1 MANRVNR
8 AMRYRR
14 PRMYMDMGG
23 YLADMI
29 NPNEQ
34 IIRNEQDRQQKI
46 DKFNNSFG
54 GKALDFLNAAGQ
66 ATFNAGM
73 GALTAGLSAKI
84 GSLGKPS
91 ATKIGELQKSND
103 ALETKGDKITAQDQ
117 ALMDSNNQQIKKLN
131 RKVNWSNF
139 GSDAMSS
146 LGGIATAGLGSLM
159 SFDTGGQVDDD
170 YVPIEAEGGEMV
182 QTPYDDEASY
192 IEGPDHEEG
201 GVDLDVPAGSVVYSK
216 RVKDGNG
223 VSMADRKAKRDR
235 LFKKWEKKVKD
246 NPNNELYRQTFAK
259 VKRNNEIEEA
269 NDVQYME
276 AHRQAKDYS
285 QKLKQASM
293 NYGKGGGKYLALG
306 RGKYATGGMTGNYLH
321 YDANGRTY
329 SSPYREYPKSSQH
342 DDWIREPQGHAPT
355 YDSHTTYNPD
365 YYDPERDDNN
375 LIARENQ
382 RRRNLRNIRLDNIHT
397 HGGFHNSVPSNNYG
411 DFYTDKR
418 DNTYVY
424 NPRRGHEGSIAESAH
439 DVLSRLHSVK
449 GEEEH
454 KPVKVTRKHSKAIK
468 TAVNKAVKKHINV
481 VKKQAKQ
488 TANDLKKRTEEFLK
502 RTAHLDSKGSVHNKK
517 QLSSAELNKKANEF
531 LGRNKE
537 LDEELE
543 WLNKETDKALLKQ
556 QAKLQA
562 LSYANDKKI
571 SKLVKKG
578 NQIKGKML
586 SHDADKIS
594 HIVMKDGSVR
604 KFGNHSNEGEYKRI
618 EAGREGLYNDDIRGN
633 DELMARTEQS
643 LLGYNPYYDNGQSY
657 SYDNDPR
664 YAPEN
669 YGVNRETWGG
679 WRSPDGTPL
688 EAVQVPETQGNG
700 WDYRG
705 YDPGSGSVID
715 HNGNYVGPDEQ
726 DYERFMNEGGYSRF
740 NNRSSWYKGDPANS

>member
-1 MANRVNR
+1 MRKR
-8 AMRYRR
+8 RRYR
-14 PRMYMDMGG
+14 MDWGG
-23 YLADMI
+23 YLKEMQDPNDLLIQNQMSKQAKADA
-29 NPNEQ
+29 
-34 IIRNEQDRQQKI
+34 
-46 DKFNNSFG
+46 FNNSFG
-54 GKALDFLNAAGQ
+54 MKLLDTAGQ
-66 ATFNAGM
+66 A
-73 GALTAGLSAKI
+73 ALNTGLSIATSAAGSALKGVMAKKVAV
-84 GSLGKPS
+84 GADKV
-91 ATKIGELQKSND
+91 GELQKAND
-103 ALETKGDKITAQDQ
+103 ALEAKGDKMTMEDQ
-117 ALMDSNNQQIKKLN
+117 VAFDKNNKSIKKWN
-131 RKVNWSNF
+131 RKINNYKVF
-139 GSDAMSS
+139 GDVSGDLMRG
-146 LGGIATAGLGSLM
+146 LGGLASSGISMAIN
-159 SFDTGGQVDDD
+159 SFDTGGEVQDG
-170 YVPIEAEGGEMV
+170 YIPIEAEGGELI
-182 QTPYDDEASY
+182 QTPYDDEAQY
-192 IEGPDHEEG
+192 IEGPDHEQG
-201 GVDLDVPAGSVVYSK
+201 GVDLDVPSGSVVYSK

-223 VSMADRKAKRDR
+223 VSMAERKVKRDR
-235 LFKKWEKKVKD
+235 LVKKWQKKVKD
-246 NPNNELYRQTFAK
+246 NPTNELHKQTLAK
-259 VKRNNEIEEA
+259 VQRNAQIEEA
-269 NDVQYME
+269 NDVQFME
-276 AHRQAKDYS
+276 MHRQAKDYS
-285 QKLKQASM
+285 NYFKKATM
-293 NYGKGGGKYLALG
+293 NYGKGNGKYLAAS
-306 RGKYATGGMTGNYLH
+306 RGKYASGGMTGNYLH

-329 SSPYREYPKSSQH
+329 SSPYREYPQSSQH
-342 DDWIREPQGHAPT
+342 DDWIREPQRHAPT

-424 NPRRGHEGSIAESAH
+424 SPRRGHEGSIAESAR

-488 TANDLKKRTEEFLK
+488 ATNDLKKRTEEFLK

-517 QLSSAELNKKANEF
+517 QLSSAELNKKVNIF

-543 WLNKETDKALLKQ
+543 WLNKESEKALSKQ

-571 SKLVKKG
+571 SKLVRKG
-578 NQIKGKML
+578 NEIKGRML

-604 KFGNHSNEGEYKRI
+604 KFGNHSNEGDYKRI

-715 HNGNYVGPDEQ
+715 HNGNYVGPNEDE
-726 DYERFMNEGGYSRF
+726 YERFMNEGGYSRF

>member
-1 MANRVNR
+1 
-8 AMRYRR
+8 
-14 PRMYMDMGG
+14 MDWGG
-23 YLADMI
+23 YLKEMQD
-29 NPNEQ
+29 PNDLVIQ
-34 IIRNEQDRQQKI
+34 NQMSKQAKSDA
-46 DKFNNSFG
+46 FNNSFG
-54 GKALDFLNAAGQ
+54 MKLLDTAGQ
-66 ATFNAGM
+66 TALNTGM
-73 GALTAGLSAKI
+73 GILTGAASNALKGAI
-84 GSLGKPS
+84 GNKVGKL
-91 ATKIGELQKSND
+91 TDKVGELQKAND
-103 ALETKGDKITAQDQ
+103 ALEAKGDKMTMEDQ
-117 ALMDSNNQQIKKLN
+117 VAFDKNNNSIKKLN
-131 RKVNWSNF
+131 RKINNYKGF
-139 GSDAMSS
+139 GDVSDDLMRG
-146 LGGIATAGLGSLM
+146 LGGLASSGISMAIN
-159 SFDTGGQVDDD
+159 SFDTGGEVQDG
-170 YVPIEAEGGEMV
+170 YIPIEAEGGELI
-182 QTPYDDEASY
+182 QTPYDDEAQY
-192 IEGPDHEEG
+192 IEGPDHEQG
-201 GVDLDVPAGSVVYSK
+201 GVDLDVPSGSVVYSK

-223 VSMADRKAKRDR
+223 VSMAERKVKRDR
-235 LFKKWEKKVKD
+235 LLKKWQKKVKD
-246 NPNNELYRQTFAK
+246 DPTNELHKQTLAK
-259 VKRNNEIEEA
+259 VQRNAQIEEA
-269 NDVQYME
+269 NDVQFME
-276 AHRQAKDYS
+276 MHRQAKDYS
-285 QKLKQASM
+285 NYFKKATM

-306 RGKYATGGMTGNYLH
+306 RGKYATGGMTGSYLH

-329 SSPYREYPKSSQH
+329 SSPYREYPQSSQH

-375 LIARENQ
+375 LIAIENQ

-424 NPRRGHEGSIAESAH
+424 NPRRGHEGSIAKSAH

-449 GEEEH
+449 GGEEEH

-488 TANDLKKRTEEFLK
+488 ATNDLKKRTEEFLK

-531 LGRNKE
+531 LGRNKQ

-543 WLNKETDKALLKQ
+543 WLNRESDKALLKQ

-562 LSYANDKKI
+562 LSDANNKKI

-643 LLGYNPYYDNGQSY
+643 LLGYNPYYDNGENY
-657 SYDNDPR
+657 SYDNDTR

-715 HNGNYVGPDEQ
+715 HNGNYVGPNEDE
-726 DYERFMNEGGYSRF
+726 YERFMNEGGYSRF